1 MNSLSDQ
8 DRTILDM
15 EKQWWRY
22 AGAKQQAIRDQLG
35 LSPTRYYQI
44 LNALL
49 DDPGALRA
57 EPVVIRRLQ
66 RQRQAHRADVHRSA

>member
-1 MNSLSDQ
+1 MATLSEQ
-8 DRTILDM
+8 DRAILEL

-22 AGAKQQAIRDQLG
+22 AGAKQQVIRDELG
-35 LSPTRYYQI
+35 LTPTRYYQI

-49 DDPGALRA
+49 DDPAALLA

-66 RQRQAHRADVHRSA
+66 RQRQAHRAEHLSA